1 MTGALRRFGSRFR
14 ENHSEVGPGD
24 HLLVL
29 FDADCGFCL
38 YGRDLLLRW
47 DRRGRLTAGLIQD
60 HEATT
65 LADLSPEARLAGWHV
80 VHSAGRR
87 ESGGA
92 ALAAVLEVLP
102 GAGCAARVLRTFPGP
117 TQRIYAWVA
126 AHRVAISRLLRTQ
139 GHPERGRRSG

>member
-1 MTGALRRFGSRFR
+1 MRPGRSSRGA
-14 ENHSEVGPGD
+14 P
-24 HLLVL
+24 LLVL

-47 DRRGRLTAGLIQD
+47 DRHGRLTAGVIQD

-65 LADLSPEARLAGWHV
+65 LADLAPEQRLASWHV
-80 VHSAGRR
+80 LHPDGRR

-102 GAGCAARVLRTFPGP
+102 GAGCLARAVRAFPGP
-117 TQRIYAWVA
+117 TDGIYSWVA
-126 AHRVAISRLLRTQ
+126 SHRIGISRLLRTQ
-139 GHPERGRRSG
+139 GHPERGRRQS